1 MVGLSKV
8 KDIYLIRQRRI
19 TQQQTCISSHEFIT
33 RSASASTDCIISH
46 RDVHIP
52 LISNSIYILAVFL
65 LLLLFFILIQR
76 WWYALSYLSVF
87 LLVVFRFSFFL
98 FFVLFDLSNIR
109 WTKTVKKPLE
119 EPAVIYTQQQQ
130 QKALYLRESRW
141 RSSIYIHIMCLF
153 SECSFLS
160 LSNLDWS
167 HWGSWD
173 LLDMRQLL
181 DSVYCAHHYID
192 I

>member
-19 TQQQTCISSHEFIT
+19 TQQQTCIRSHEFIT

-46 RDVHIP
+46 RDVYPFNIQQY
-52 LISNSIYILAVFL
+52 IYTSSFFH
-65 LLLLFFILIQR
+65 LLLFFILIQR

-87 LLVVFRFSFFL
+87 LLVVFRFSFF

-109 WTKTVKKPLE
+109 WTKTVKK
-119 EPAVIYTQQQQ
+119 ASGRTGCNIHTQQQQQ

-141 RSSIYIHIMCLF
+141 RSSIYIYILCVCSVSALFCLCPI
-153 SECSFLS
+153 SIEAIGDRGTC
-160 LSNLDWS
+160 WIC
-167 HWGSWD
+167 
-173 LLDMRQLL
+173 
-181 DSVYCAHHYID
+181 DSCWTVYIARTTI
-192 I
+192 